1 MSTQSSHAS
10 AVAYLKAREAFE
22 QAEKA
27 KKQAEAELKLAFAS
41 EGIDFTV
48 VDGQM
53 VKVVEGERTNY
64 DAETLRDLISAPL
77 YKKVTKAT
85 VDGKKFQSAI
95 DMGSIK
101 PEVVDA
107 ITSVTPYTQVRV
119 TDVAKD
125 KASTD
130 TATVKVA

>member
-1 MSTQSSHAS
+1 MTTQSSHAS

-27 KKQAEAELKLAFAS
+27 KKQAEADLKLSFAS

-53 VKVVEGERTNY
+53 VKVVVGERTNY
-64 DAETLRDLISAPL
+64 DAEALVDLISAVL
-77 YKKVTKAT
+77 FKKVTKPT
-85 VDGKKFQSAI
+85 VDGKKFQSAV

-101 PEVVDA
+101 PEVVEA
-107 ITSVTPYTQVRV
+107 VTSVTEYTQVRV
-119 TDVAKD
+119 TDVAKEKANAD
-125 KASTD
+125 K
-130 TATVKVA
+130 TAKVA

>member
-1 MSTQSSHAS
+1 MTTQSSTAT
-10 AVAYLKAREAFE
+10 ALAYLKAREAFE

-27 KKQAEAELKLAFAS
+27 KKQAEAELKLAFAT

>member
-1 MSTQSSHAS
+1 MTTQSSHAS

-27 KKQAEAELKLAFAS
+27 KKQAEADLKLSFAS

-53 VKVVEGERTNY
+53 VKVVVGERTNY
-64 DAETLRDLISAPL
+64 DAEALVNLISAVL
-77 YKKVTKAT
+77 YKKVTKPS
-85 VDGKKFQSAI
+85 VDSKKFQSAV

-101 PEVVDA
+101 PEVVEA
-107 ITSVTPYTQVRV
+107 VTSVTEYTQVRV
-119 TDVAKD
+119 TDVAKEKANAD
-125 KASTD
+125 K
-130 TATVKVA
+130 TAKVA